1 MSQGKLRKLFSND
14 EIINAMQVSN
24 DNVTHAAQRLSRL
37 RGKTISRELLRYWLT
52 HLATKKRD
60 GTPYAGTTVLDRNIR
75 ESMQLR
81 VPTPYDDDKEFP
93 VPEEDNRRIL
103 IIPDQHA
110 PYHHEDA
117 IEFLRDVADL
127 LDPTRVVNLGDETD
141 GHALSF
147 HDSDPNLDSAGPEL
161 YKAREFMQ
169 ELAELFPVMD
179 VCHSNHGSLVY
190 RKAFKTGIPV
200 EYIKPYRDILF
211 PNGGGE
217 GWSWADKV
225 YAKLPNGDTTIFQ
238 HQSAGDILNNAAHER
253 ANLVQ
258 GHEHGIYEIRYR
270 SSTSALYWAMIS
282 GCLIDRKALAF
293 AYGKLFPKRPIIGC
307 SAIIDSQPVLIPM
320 PMDNEGRYTGQ
331 VNGVLRVG
339 ER

>member
-1 MSQGKLRKLFSND
+1 MSKGKLRKLYSND
-14 EIINAMQVSN
+14 EIIQAMQDSG
-24 DNVTHAAQRLSRL
+24 DNITHAAQRLSRL
-37 RGKTISRELLRYWLT
+37 RGKTISRELLRYWLE
-52 HLATKKRD
+52 HLSTKKRD
-60 GTPYAGTTVLDRNIR
+60 GKPYVGTTVLDRNIR
-75 ESMQLR
+75 EHMELR
-81 VPTPYDDDKEFP
+81 VPVPEDDDKEIP
-93 VPEEDNRRIL
+93 VTVDNRRIL

-110 PYHHEDA
+110 PYHHQDA
-117 IEFLRDVADL
+117 IAFLQDVAEL
-127 LDPTRVVNLGDETD
+127 LQPTRIVNLGDETD

-161 YKAREFMQ
+161 YKARKFMA

-179 VCHSNHGSLVY
+179 ICHSNHGSLVY

-211 PNGGGE
+211 PDGGGE

-225 YAKLPNGDTTIFQ
+225 YAELPNGDTVIFQ
-238 HQSAGDILNNAAHER
+238 HQSSGDILNNAAHER
-253 ANLVQ
+253 ANIVQ

-293 AYGKLFPKRPIIGC
+293 AYGTLFPKKPIIGC

-320 PMDNEGRYTGQ
+320 PMDDEGRYTGQ